1 MCPKC
6 LALQVCCK
14 MKTSSSEVF
23 SGAGWGEAW
32 QEPSMGLAVLGPWAA
47 VTRLAA
53 VWAGTCVAGA
63 ANPEGI
69 GLLSQGEAT
78 TALR

>member
-1 MCPKC
+1 
-6 LALQVCCK
+6 

-23 SGAGWGEAW
+23 CGAGWGEAW
-32 QEPSMGLAVLGPWAA
+32 QELSMGLAAQRAALGPWAA

-53 VWAGTCVAGA
+53 VQAGTCVAGP